1 MKNVEMKS
9 LLVLQSIAEVSK
21 RVVKPRDR
29 DSCVSLVW
37 NLQLVLKS
45 IQDERREGVSG
56 R

>member
-37 NLQLVLKS
+37 ELAISVKKYT
-45 IQDERREGVSG
+45 R
-56 R
+56 